1 MSNKLIKD
9 QIALLEGFS
18 APQNKHSLQKKKK
31 KAPDALTK
39 IQVLRKERQQEKEK
53 NQNKN
58 INYLTYKPAVKP
70 RKSSKKMLRLALK
83 KKNGDKK
90 PKKTNPTVHNTADNR
105 K

>member
-70 RKSSKKMLRLALK
+70 RKSSKKMLRLVSEAAFILLFWPWDIYS
-83 KKNGDKK
+83 GILSS
-90 PKKTNPTVHNTADNR
+90 
-105 K
+105 

>member
-31 KAPDALTK
+31 APDALTK
-39 IQVLRKERQQEKEK
+39 IQVLRKERREEKQK
-53 NQNKN
+53 NHNKN

-70 RKSSKKMLRLALK
+70 RKSSKKMLRLVSDVSYLQILLY
-83 KKNGDKK
+83 
-90 PKKTNPTVHNTADNR
+90 PSLL
-105 K
+105 